1 MSRPGRRRC
10 AALLGAILFVAAP
23 RPVAAD
29 PDPDPVA
36 EAEPARLRPTWARAL
51 VEEAIALSAGAV
63 WYWLTPTRQL
73 ADWDFPS
80 WEQRVTFEAW
90 RFDNNTFATNY
101 LWHAFGGTEFHL
113 MGRSNGLPLATS
125 AALGFGTS
133 FIWEYLLE
141 FREKVSINDVLYTTG
156 SGVAA
161 GEFAHWLG
169 RYLTSSPRPGHPA
182 RVAARWTLGHMYA
195 LHAALDGGS
204 PQPAGAGTDALG
216 FTKDIWH
223 RFSVSAGG
231 VVARSDGVRSAG
243 ARGTTTAAQVRIE
256 GDLAALPGYLAP
268 GRWSRSFRD
277 GNLTH
282 VRYRGTF
289 DGEDIDTDFTADT
302 ALVGAHTQHIRSDGT
317 GEATSIGAG
326 IAFRY
331 RRERLGSFTDRLG
344 LLHLGNLS
352 IDQRIFGDG
361 YRLTA
366 TLRLA
371 ADFAGLESAAYP
383 LWKRDHPEA
392 VEKTILRKQGYYY
405 GWGLSGRLGVE
416 LEVPPM
422 TLGAAVLAGRYDSQE
437 GLDRSQQDVTAD
449 VDAHDRV
456 EDWEAWLRLGP
467 VLDVVFLEGR
477 WLRQHRA
484 SRAGGRH
491 AAQSLDRLAFSV
503 GALF

>member
-1 MSRPGRRRC
+1 MSRLGFSAR
-10 AALLGAILFVAAP
+10 AALLGAILLVAAA
-23 RPVAAD
+23 RPAAGE
-29 PDPDPVA
+29 PDPAPPAGPV
-36 EAEPARLRPTWARAL
+36 RTRPTLVRAL
-51 VEEAIALSAGAV
+51 LEETIALSAGAV

-80 WEQRVTFEAW
+80 WQQRVTFEAW

-113 MGRSNGLPLATS
+113 MGRSNGLPLAAS
-125 AALGFGTS
+125 AGLGLATS

-195 LHAALDGGS
+195 LHAAMDGGARS
-204 PQPAGAGTDALG
+204 PSAARTDALG
-216 FTKDIWH
+216 FTTNIWH
-223 RFSVSAGG
+223 RFSLSTG
-231 VVARSDGVRSAG
+231 VVVATSDGVRPAG
-243 ARGTTTAAQVRIE
+243 DGGTTTAQQVRIE

-268 GRWSRSFRD
+268 GRWQRSFHD

-282 VRYRGTF
+282 IRYRGTF
-289 DGEDIDTDFTADT
+289 DGDDIDTDFYADT
-302 ALVGAHTQHIRSDGT
+302 ALVGAHTQRIGSDGT

-326 IAFRY
+326 IAFLY
-331 RRERLGSFTDRLG
+331 RRERLGRFTDRLG

-352 IDQRIFGDG
+352 LEERIFGDG
-361 YRLTA
+361 YRLSA
-366 TLRLA
+366 TLRLH
-371 ADFAGLESAAYP
+371 ADFAGIESAAYP
-383 LWKRDHPEA
+383 LWKRDHPDA

-416 LEVPPM
+416 LEVPPL
-422 TLGAAVLAGRYDSQE
+422 TLGAAVFAGRYDSQE
-437 GLDRSQQDVTAD
+437 GLDRSQEDVTAD

-456 EDWEAWLRLGP
+456 EDWEAWLRVGP
-467 VLDVVFLEGR
+467 VLDLMFLEAR
-477 WLRQHRA
+477 WLRQYRA

-491 AAQSLDRLAFSV
+491 AAQRLDRLAFSV
-503 GALF
+503 GAVF